1 VNKNTLAWIAIIFTT
16 AIWASSLIM
25 GKIVFDTLNEMTPI
39 IFVALR
45 YTIACPFLL
54 IIGLQTGKVSN
65 RTINRRTW
73 GLIML
78 AGITGPFLSQ
88 TFQYIGLDLTTAS
101 DAVLL
106 LNLTPVFSVILASP
120 ILNEKI
126 TPEKMIGLLLALV
139 GATLIVINTASV
151 EAVSTFDRFFGNII
165 IIASTALF
173 AINGIAGKI
182 SVQSTDSVS
191 VTLYSTLTAVP
202 FLWIAAALFEDLS
215 ILFNMS
221 ILSWSIIL
229 WVGIINTALAF
240 ILYYEAMNF
249 IEASKLQIALSL
261 IAVWGVLM
269 SVLVLGDLVS
279 LLQIL
284 GGTITVIGVVIAQIS
299 RKNKAQQ
306 TEIPIR

>member
-1 VNKNTLAWIAIIFTT
+1 
-16 AIWASSLIM
+16 
-25 GKIVFDTLNEMTPI
+25 
-39 IFVALR
+39 
-45 YTIACPFLL
+45 
-54 IIGLQTGKVSN
+54 
-65 RTINRRTW
+65 
-73 GLIML
+73 ML